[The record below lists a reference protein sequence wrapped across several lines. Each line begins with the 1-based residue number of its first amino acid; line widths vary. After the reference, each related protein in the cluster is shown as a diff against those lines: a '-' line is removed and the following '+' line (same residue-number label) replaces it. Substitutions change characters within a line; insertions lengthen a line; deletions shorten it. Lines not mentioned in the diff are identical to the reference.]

1 MCQNSAHFHGK
12 KKTQQTRNVRKLSQ
26 HDKSHFQSAC
36 ATANFMLSGERL
48 EVLPREEARMP
59 TLASSTEHSADNL
72 SQSNL
77 AGKK

>member
-1 MCQNSAHFHGK
+1 
-12 KKTQQTRNVRKLSQ
+12 
-26 HDKSHFQSAC
+26 
-36 ATANFMLSGERL
+36 MLSGERL

-59 TLASSTEHSADNL
+59 TLASSMEHSADNL